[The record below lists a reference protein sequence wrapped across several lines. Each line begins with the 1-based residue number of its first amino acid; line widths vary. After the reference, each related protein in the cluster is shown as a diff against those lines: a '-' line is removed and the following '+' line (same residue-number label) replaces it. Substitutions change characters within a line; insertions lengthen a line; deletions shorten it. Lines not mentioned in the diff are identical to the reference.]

1 MNDKNWYTYCVHI
14 YYSKFIDV
22 NKDQNNN
29 NILENIFII
38 YALFFFIHAK
48 FIKKIL
54 KYIFFYFIFTEK
66 HFTNIKIDM
75 IFLINSNNL

>member
-1 MNDKNWYTYCVHI
+1 MIKTGTHCVHI

-38 YALFFFIHAK
+38 YALFFFHSC
-48 FIKKIL
+48 KIYQKNFKIYFFL
-54 KYIFFYFIFTEK
+54 LYFYRETFYKYKNRYDISY
-66 HFTNIKIDM
+66 
-75 IFLINSNNL
+75 